1 MTRILVEFAGLSG
14 TGKSTLIG
22 ELCSTYGYPQTQTS
36 RKIRFSQILNLIP
49 FALLYVFKAEPR
61 LRQYAR
67 NVLEKT
73 FSISQSFEGTYLLD
87 EGTFS
92 YISHI
97 SKQMI
102 AKNGFVLGLSRQAGV
117 QPDCLVLVSCDAAT
131 RVGRIRSREQECL
144 DLELDDQANI
154 AKSEKWEEN
163 WRASIGRIS
172 QAGVAVF
179 HIDTSISTVQAAA
192 ETVHNWIY
200 ALEEVRKLEQ

>member
-73 FSISQSFEGTYLLD
+73 FSISRSFEGTYLLD

-92 YISHI
+92 YISNI

-200 ALEEVRKLEQ
+200 ALEEVRKREQ